1 MAQHRNYQAKHW
13 DTNSL
18 EDHVA
23 LIARQVKRSLRDPG
37 TRQLAVA
44 IVSGVREHA
53 KDPRTGKLVPVVS
66 AWGRYY
72 PAPNVDCPARD
83 EACEIEA
90 IWDFVVMNV
99 RYVLDPTNVD
109 TYSDVKATLEVG
121 GGDCDDFT
129 IVFAALLGALGYG
142 MRARIISIDGRSW
155 AHIYPM
161 VELPKGGAPRYLLPL
176 DATEDEKEPGW
187 EFKGAKKKKDFE
199 L

>member
-1 MAQHRNYQAKHW
+1 M
-13 DTNSL
+13 
-18 EDHVA
+18 A
-23 LIARQVKRSLRDPG
+23 LIERQVKRSLRDPG

-44 IVSGVREHA
+44 IVSGVREYA
-53 KDPRTGKLVPVVS
+53 RDPRTGKQVPVVS

-72 PAPNVDCPARD
+72 RAPEVECPARD

-99 RYVLDPTNVD
+99 RYVLDIADVD

-129 IVFAALLGALGYG
+129 IVFAALLKALGYSVQ
-142 MRARIISIDGRSW
+142 ARVISIDGRSW
-155 AHIYPM
+155 AHIYPLC
-161 VELPKGGAPRYLLPL
+161 VLPKGGTPRYVLPL
-176 DATEDEKEPGW
+176 DATEDGKEPGW
-187 EFKGAKKKKDFE
+187 EFKGAKKKQDFD